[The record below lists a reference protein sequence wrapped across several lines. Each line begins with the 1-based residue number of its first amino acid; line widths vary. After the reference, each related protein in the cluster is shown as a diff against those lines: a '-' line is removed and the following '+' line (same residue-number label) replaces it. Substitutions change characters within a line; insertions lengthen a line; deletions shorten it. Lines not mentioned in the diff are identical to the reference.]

1 MCNLVQNYSRQSDM
15 FMPKIS
21 TFTSGVD
28 KCKVTVKEKGYQI
41 FIIYVVMHSS
51 SFKEHI
57 IEIYQSA
64 QRRFKVHTI
73 SNSDGT
79 NNRKN
84 ISLNKVI
91 DTYDKHNKWLRIF
104 EK

>member
-1 MCNLVQNYSRQSDM
+1 MCNLAQNYSRQSDR

-28 KCKVTVKEKGYQI
+28 KCNLTVKEKGYQI
-41 FIIYVVMHSS
+41 FIIYVLMNSS

-57 IEIYQSA
+57 IEIDQSVK
-64 QRRFKVHTI
+64 RRFKVYTI

-79 NNRKN
+79 NNRKK

-91 DTYDKHNKWLRIF
+91 NTYDKHNKWLRIF